1 MSSGIRGLIA
11 FMSLVGS
18 VTRVPQKHDGLSLL
32 GEVSDFWGLAVAL
45 LVRVKNALEQGFL
58 HH

>member
-1 MSSGIRGLIA
+1 
-11 FMSLVGS
+11 MSLVGS
-18 VTRVPQKHDGLSLL
+18 VTRVPQRRDGLSSL